1 MLSFMLLLA
10 SASVYARGGFG
21 GGHVG
26 GGGVGRI
33 SAPVPVR
40 IVAPVRIAPVVVN
53 QPRVIVGVGLVGG
66 IGFGGGYYGYNYGLY
81 GMYPYWYPGFGWV
94 NAPEPKACQKEK
106 LKDEYGKKHEVL
118 TCKQSDGSIK
128 IFSADATISGR

>member
-10 SASVYARGGFG
+10 STSVYARGGFG
-21 GGHVG
+21 SGHV

-33 SAPVPVR
+33 STPAPVR
-40 IVAPVRIAPVVVN
+40 IVAPVVVN

-128 IFSADATISGR
+128 IFSADGAVK